1 MRHQEKIAVLI
12 GDVALP
18 LIGFFFWDWGFYF
31 IALYFLIDQF
41 AKQVFLLPRLV
52 SAQVILPQKAIIFT
66 KSLLLFLFQIMM
78 ILLINYQLDPN
89 FNLFQESINFIM
101 YKDMGIQQG
110 FILVPLLFTAE
121 WLKLKTDN
129 KVIKSTEIKRFKI
142 NHVLKQAQILLS
154 ILGLLLGIINFTL
167 IPELLVVFIFLTGI
181 GLTAFVPVAKKN
193 KEM

>member
-52 SAQVILPQKAIIFT
+52 SAQVILPLKAIIFT
-66 KSLLLFLFQIMM
+66 KSLLLFLFQILM
-78 ILLINYQLDPN
+78 ILLINYQLNPH

-110 FILVPLLFTAE
+110 FILVPLLFAAE

-129 KVIKSTEIKRFKI
+129 KVIKSSEIKRLKI

-167 IPELLVVFIFLTGI
+167 IPELLVVFIFLIGI
-181 GLTAFVPVAKKN
+181 GLTAFVPVTKK
-193 KEM
+193 E

>member
-66 KSLLLFLFQIMM
+66 KSMLLFLFQILM
-78 ILLINYQLDPN
+78 ILLINYQLNPN

-110 FILVPLLFTAE
+110 LILVPLLFIAE

-167 IPELLVVFIFLTGI
+167 IPELLVVFIFLIGI

>member
-1 MRHQEKIAVLI
+1 MRHQEKILVLI

-52 SAQVILPQKAIIFT
+52 SAQVILPQKAIIFA
-66 KSLLLFLFQIMM
+66 KSMLLFLFQILM
-78 ILLINYQLDPN
+78 ILLINYQLSPN

-110 FILVPLLFTAE
+110 LILVPLLFSAE

-129 KVIKSTEIKRFKI
+129 KVIKSAEIKRIKI
-142 NHVLKQAQILLS
+142 NHVLKQAQIVLS

-167 IPELLVVFIFLTGI
+167 IPELLVVFIFLAGI
-181 GLTAFVPVAKKN
+181 GLTAFTSY
-193 KEM
+193 

>member
-1 MRHQEKIAVLI
+1 LRHQEKIAVLI

-52 SAQVILPQKAIIFT
+52 SAQVILPLKAIIFA
-66 KSLLLFLFQIMM
+66 KSILLFLFQILL
-78 ILLINYQLDPN
+78 ILLINYQLNPQ

-110 FILVPLLFTAE
+110 FILVPLLFAAE

-129 KVIKSTEIKRFKI
+129 KVLKSSEIKRLKI

-167 IPELLVVFIFLTGI
+167 IPELLAVFIFLTGI

>member
-52 SAQVILPQKAIIFT
+52 SAQVILPLKAIIFT
-66 KSLLLFLFQIMM
+66 KSLLLFLFQILM
-78 ILLINYQLDPN
+78 ILLINYQLNPH

-129 KVIKSTEIKRFKI
+129 KVIKSTDIKRFKI

-154 ILGLLLGIINFTL
+154 ILVLLLGIINFTL
-167 IPELLVVFIFLTGI
+167 IPEFLVVFIFLIGI
-181 GLTAFVPVAKKN
+181 GLTAFVPVTKK
-193 KEM
+193 E

>member
-1 MRHQEKIAVLI
+1 
-12 GDVALP
+12 
-18 LIGFFFWDWGFYF
+18 
-31 IALYFLIDQF
+31 
-41 AKQVFLLPRLV
+41 
-52 SAQVILPQKAIIFT
+52 
-66 KSLLLFLFQIMM
+66 
-78 ILLINYQLDPN
+78 
-89 FNLFQESINFIM
+89 
-101 YKDMGIQQG
+101 MGIQQG
-110 FILVPLLFTAE
+110 LILVPLLFIAE

-167 IPELLVVFIFLTGI
+167 IPELLVVFIFLAGI

>member
-52 SAQVILPQKAIIFT
+52 SAQVILPLKAIIFT
-66 KSLLLFLFQIMM
+66 KSLLLFLFQILM
-78 ILLINYQLDPN
+78 ILLINYQLNPH

-110 FILVPLLFTAE
+110 FILVPLLFAAE

-129 KVIKSTEIKRFKI
+129 AVIKSTDIKRFKI
-142 NHVLKQAQILLS
+142 NHALKQAQILLS
-154 ILGLLLGIINFTL
+154 ILGLLLGIINCTL
-167 IPELLVVFIFLTGI
+167 IPEFLVVFIFLIGI
-181 GLTAFVPVAKKN
+181 GLTAFVPVTKK
-193 KEM
+193 E

>member
-52 SAQVILPQKAIIFT
+52 SAQVILPQKAIIFA
-66 KSLLLFLFQIMM
+66 KSMLLFLFQILM
-78 ILLINYQLDPN
+78 ILLINYQLNPH

-110 FILVPLLFTAE
+110 FILVPLLFAAE

-129 KVIKSTEIKRFKI
+129 AVIKSTDIKRFKI
-142 NHVLKQAQILLS
+142 NHALKQAQILLS
-154 ILGLLLGIINFTL
+154 YLGLLLGIINFTL
-167 IPELLVVFIFLTGI
+167 IPEFLVVFIFLIGI
-181 GLTAFVPVAKKN
+181 GLTAFVPVTKK
-193 KEM
+193 E

>member
-1 MRHQEKIAVLI
+1 LRHQEKIAVLI

-52 SAQVILPQKAIIFT
+52 SAQVILPLKAIIFA
-66 KSLLLFLFQIMM
+66 KSILLFLFQILL
-78 ILLINYQLDPN
+78 ILLINYQLNPQ

-110 FILVPLLFTAE
+110 FILVPLLFAAE

-129 KVIKSTEIKRFKI
+129 KVLKSSEIKRLKI

-167 IPELLVVFIFLTGI
+167 IPELLAVFIFLIGI

>member
-78 ILLINYQLDPN
+78 ILLINYQLDPH

-167 IPELLVVFIFLTGI
+167 IPELLVVFIFLIGI

>member
-1 MRHQEKIAVLI
+1 LRHQEKIAVLI

-52 SAQVILPQKAIIFT
+52 SAQVILPLKAIIFA
-66 KSLLLFLFQIMM
+66 KSILLFLFQILL
-78 ILLINYQLDPN
+78 ILFINYQLNPQ

-110 FILVPLLFTAE
+110 FILVPLLFAAE

-129 KVIKSTEIKRFKI
+129 KVIKSSEIKRLKI

-167 IPELLVVFIFLTGI
+167 IPELLAVFIFLIGI
-181 GLTAFVPVAKKN
+181 GLTAFVPVGKKN

>member
-31 IALYFLIDQF
+31 IALYFLIDQL

-52 SAQVILPQKAIIFT
+52 SAQVILPLKAIIFA
-66 KSLLLFLFQIMM
+66 KSMLLFLFQIFM
-78 ILLINYQLDPN
+78 ILLINYQLSPH

-110 FILVPLLFTAE
+110 LILVPLIFTAE

-129 KVIKSTEIKRFKI
+129 KVINSAETKRFKI

-181 GLTAFVPVAKKN
+181 GLTAFVPVTKKS

>member
-78 ILLINYQLDPN
+78 ILLINYQLDPH

-167 IPELLVVFIFLTGI
+167 IPELLVVFIFLAGI
-181 GLTAFVPVAKKN
+181 GLTAFVPVTKK
-193 KEM
+193 E

>member
-52 SAQVILPQKAIIFT
+52 SAQVILPQKAIIFA
-66 KSLLLFLFQIMM
+66 KSMLLFLFQILM
-78 ILLINYQLDPN
+78 ILLMNYQLNPQ

-110 FILVPLLFTAE
+110 FILVPLLFAAE

-129 KVIKSTEIKRFKI
+129 KVIKSAETKRFKI

-181 GLTAFVPVAKKN
+181 GLTAFVPITKKR

>member
-52 SAQVILPQKAIIFT
+52 SAQVILPQKAIIFA
-66 KSLLLFLFQIMM
+66 KSILLFLFQILL
-78 ILLINYQLDPN
+78 ILLINYQLNPQ

-110 FILVPLLFTAE
+110 FILVPLLFAAE

-129 KVIKSTEIKRFKI
+129 KVIKSSEIKRLKI

-167 IPELLVVFIFLTGI
+167 ILELLAVFIFLIGI

>member
-78 ILLINYQLDPN
+78 ILLINYQLDPH

-167 IPELLVVFIFLTGI
+167 IPEFLVVFIFLIGI
-181 GLTAFVPVAKKN
+181 GLTAFVPVTKK
-193 KEM
+193 E

>member
-12 GDVALP
+12 GYVALP

-78 ILLINYQLDPN
+78 ILLINYQLDPH

-167 IPELLVVFIFLTGI
+167 IPELLVVFIFLAGI
-181 GLTAFVPVAKKN
+181 GLTAFVPVTKK
-193 KEM
+193 E

>member
-78 ILLINYQLDPN
+78 ILLINYQLDPH

-129 KVIKSTEIKRFKI
+129 KVIKSTDIKRFKI

-167 IPELLVVFIFLTGI
+167 IPEFLVVFIFLIGI
-181 GLTAFVPVAKKN
+181 GLTAFVPVTKK
-193 KEM
+193 E

>member
-1 MRHQEKIAVLI
+1 MRHQEKILVLI

-52 SAQVILPQKAIIFT
+52 SAQVILPKKAIIFA
-66 KSLLLFLFQIMM
+66 KSMLLFLFQILM
-78 ILLINYQLDPN
+78 ILLINYQLSPN

-110 FILVPLLFTAE
+110 LILVPLLFSAE

-129 KVIKSTEIKRFKI
+129 KVIKSAEIKRIKI
-142 NHVLKQAQILLS
+142 NHVLKQAQIVLS

-167 IPELLVVFIFLTGI
+167 IPELLVVFIFLAGI
-181 GLTAFVPVAKKN
+181 GLTAFTSY
-193 KEM
+193 

>member
-52 SAQVILPQKAIIFT
+52 SAQVILPQKAIVFT

-78 ILLINYQLDPN
+78 ILLINYQLDPH

-167 IPELLVVFIFLTGI
+167 IPELLVVFIFLAGI
-181 GLTAFVPVAKKN
+181 GLTAFVPVTKK
-193 KEM
+193 E

>member
-1 MRHQEKIAVLI
+1 
-12 GDVALP
+12 
-18 LIGFFFWDWGFYF
+18 
-31 IALYFLIDQF
+31 
-41 AKQVFLLPRLV
+41 
-52 SAQVILPQKAIIFT
+52 
-66 KSLLLFLFQIMM
+66 
-78 ILLINYQLDPN
+78 
-89 FNLFQESINFIM
+89 
-101 YKDMGIQQG
+101 MGIQQG

-129 KVIKSTEIKRFKI
+129 KSIKSTEIKRFKI

-167 IPELLVVFIFLTGI
+167 IPELLVVFIFLIGI

>member
-52 SAQVILPQKAIIFT
+52 SAQVILPQKAIIFA
-66 KSLLLFLFQIMM
+66 KSMLLFLFQILM
-78 ILLINYQLDPN
+78 ILLINYQLNPQ
-89 FNLFQESINFIM
+89 FNLLQESINFIM

-110 FILVPLLFTAE
+110 FILVPLLFAAE

-129 KVIKSTEIKRFKI
+129 KVIKSAETKRFKI

-154 ILGLLLGIINFTL
+154 YLGLLLGIINFTL
-167 IPELLVVFIFLTGI
+167 IPELLVVFIFLIGI

>member
-78 ILLINYQLDPN
+78 ILLINYQLDPH

-167 IPELLVVFIFLTGI
+167 IPELLVVFIFLIGI
-181 GLTAFVPVAKKN
+181 GLTAFIPVAQKN

>member
-78 ILLINYQLDPN
+78 ILLINYQLDPH

-167 IPELLVVFIFLTGI
+167 IPELLVVFIFLAGI
-181 GLTAFVPVAKKN
+181 GLTAFVPVTKKS

>member
-52 SAQVILPQKAIIFT
+52 SAQVILPLKAIIFA
-66 KSLLLFLFQIMM
+66 KSILLFLFQILL
-78 ILLINYQLDPN
+78 ILFINYQLNPQ

-110 FILVPLLFTAE
+110 FILVPLLFAAE

-129 KVIKSTEIKRFKI
+129 KVIKSSEIKRLKI

-167 IPELLVVFIFLTGI
+167 IPELLAVFIFLIGI
-181 GLTAFVPVAKKN
+181 GLTAFVPVGKKN

>member
-78 ILLINYQLDPN
+78 ILLINYQLDPH

-129 KVIKSTEIKRFKI
+129 KVIKSTDIKRFKI

-154 ILGLLLGIINFTL
+154 ILVLLLGIINFTL
-167 IPELLVVFIFLTGI
+167 IPEFLVVFIFLIGI
-181 GLTAFVPVAKKN
+181 GLTAFVPVTKK
-193 KEM
+193 E

>member
-52 SAQVILPQKAIIFT
+52 SAQVILPQKAIVFA
-66 KSLLLFLFQIMM
+66 KSMLLFLFQILM
-78 ILLINYQLDPN
+78 ILLINYQLNPH

-110 FILVPLLFTAE
+110 FILVPLLFAAE

-129 KVIKSTEIKRFKI
+129 KVIKSAETKRFKI
-142 NHVLKQAQILLS
+142 NHVLFFQ
-154 ILGLLLGIINFTL
+154 
-167 IPELLVVFIFLTGI
+167 
-181 GLTAFVPVAKKN
+181 KKIWS
-193 KEM
+193 EIS

>member
-1 MRHQEKIAVLI
+1 LRHQEKIAVLI

-52 SAQVILPQKAIIFT
+52 SAQVILPQKAIIFA
-66 KSLLLFLFQIMM
+66 KSMLLFLFQILM
-78 ILLINYQLDPN
+78 ILLINYQLNPH
-89 FNLFQESINFIM
+89 FNLYHESINFIM

-110 FILVPLLFTAE
+110 FILVPLLFAAE

-129 KVIKSTEIKRFKI
+129 KVIKSSEIKRLKI

-167 IPELLVVFIFLTGI
+167 IPELLAVFIFLIGI
-181 GLTAFVPVAKKN
+181 GLTAFVPVAKKI

>member
-52 SAQVILPQKAIIFT
+52 SAQVVLPLKAIVFA
-66 KSLLLFLFQIMM
+66 KSMLLFLFQILM
-78 ILLINYQLDPN
+78 ILLINYQLNPH

-129 KVIKSTEIKRFKI
+129 KVIKSTDIKRFKI

-154 ILGLLLGIINFTL
+154 ILVLLLGIINFTL
-167 IPELLVVFIFLTGI
+167 IPEFLVVFIFLIGI
-181 GLTAFVPVAKKN
+181 GLTAFVPVTKK
-193 KEM
+193 E

>member
-1 MRHQEKIAVLI
+1 LRHQEKIAVLI

-52 SAQVILPQKAIIFT
+52 SAQVILPQKAIVFT

-78 ILLINYQLDPN
+78 ILLINYQLDPH

-167 IPELLVVFIFLTGI
+167 IPELLVVFIFLAGI
-181 GLTAFVPVAKKN
+181 GLTAFVPVTKK
-193 KEM
+193 E

>member
-52 SAQVILPQKAIIFT
+52 SAQVILPLKAIIFA
-66 KSLLLFLFQIMM
+66 KSILLFLFQILL
-78 ILLINYQLDPN
+78 ILLINYQLNPQ

-110 FILVPLLFTAE
+110 FILVPLLFAAE

-129 KVIKSTEIKRFKI
+129 KVLKSSEIKRLKI

-167 IPELLVVFIFLTGI
+167 IPELLAVFIFLTGI

>member
-1 MRHQEKIAVLI
+1 LRHQEKIAVLI

-31 IALYFLIDQF
+31 IALYFFIDQF

-52 SAQVILPQKAIIFT
+52 SAQVILPLKAIIFA
-66 KSLLLFLFQIMM
+66 KSILLFLFQILL
-78 ILLINYQLDPN
+78 ILFINYQLNPQ

-110 FILVPLLFTAE
+110 FILVPLLFAAE

-129 KVIKSTEIKRFKI
+129 KVIKSSEIKRLKI

-167 IPELLVVFIFLTGI
+167 IPELLAVFIFLIGI
-181 GLTAFVPVAKKN
+181 GLTAFVPVGKKN

>member
-1 MRHQEKIAVLI
+1 LRHQEKIAVLI

-52 SAQVILPQKAIIFT
+52 SAQVILPLKAIIFA
-66 KSLLLFLFQIMM
+66 KSILLFLFQILL
-78 ILLINYQLDPN
+78 ILLINYQLNPQ

-110 FILVPLLFTAE
+110 FILVPLLFAAE

-129 KVIKSTEIKRFKI
+129 KVLKS
-142 NHVLKQAQILLS
+142 S
-154 ILGLLLGIINFTL
+154 
-167 IPELLVVFIFLTGI
+167 
-181 GLTAFVPVAKKN
+181 
-193 KEM
+193 